1 MTAPDKECS
10 TCNADSCSAKEQK
23 PDEALEAFLERQA
36 LAKRMCGIEHKILVF
51 SGKGGVGKSTVAA
64 NLAAALC
71 ADGKRVGLLD
81 VDFHGPSI
89 PRLLHLE
96 GQRVQPSGDG
106 GIAPLETP
114 DGIRVM
120 SIAALVEGRDAAVIW
135 RGPLKMNVIKQ
146 LLRDVAW
153 GELDYLIIDSPPGTG
168 DEPLSVAQLIEGADG
183 AVLVTTP
190 QVLSAND
197 VRRAVT
203 FCRQVRLPVLG
214 ILENMSGFVCPHCGK
229 ETQLFKSGGGRAL
242 AAETGVPFLGSIP
255 IDPEVVTA
263 SDEGRPF
270 VLERPDS
277 AAARAFLAAIE
288 PIKRM
293 STAKT
298 PPISR
303 KGAKTMR
310 IAIPLAEGKLSMH
323 FGHCE
328 EFALFDVDET
338 AKSITKSERAPAP
351 GHQPGQL
358 PRWLAE
364 QGANLIIAGGMG
376 SRAQGLFEGAG
387 IRVAIGAP
395 SEEPEKVIQAYLDG
409 TLSAGDNICDH

>member
-10 TCNADSCSAKEQK
+10 TCNADSCSAKDQR

-64 NLAAALC
+64 NLAAVLA
-71 ADGKRVGLLD
+71 ADGRRVGLLD

-96 GQRVQPSGDG
+96 GQRAEPAGDG
-106 GIAPLETP
+106 GLAPIATP
-114 DGIRVM
+114 DGLRVM
-120 SIAALVEGRDAAVIW
+120 SIGSLVEGRDAAVIW
-135 RGPLKMNVIKQ
+135 RGPLKMKVIKQ
-146 LLRDVAW
+146 LLSDVDW

-168 DEPLSVAQLIEGADG
+168 DEPLSVAQLIEGTDG

-242 AAETGVPFLGSIP
+242 AAEMNVLFLGSIP
-255 IDPEVVTA
+255 IDPEVVTS

-270 VLERPDS
+270 VLAHPNS
-277 AAARAFLAAIE
+277 TAARAFLAAVK
-288 PIKRM
+288 PIRNM
-293 STAKT
+293 S
-298 PPISR
+298 
-303 KGAKTMR
+303 
-310 IAIPLAEGKLSMH
+310 
-323 FGHCE
+323 
-328 EFALFDVDET
+328 
-338 AKSITKSERAPAP
+338 APAK
-351 GHQPGQL
+351 
-358 PRWLAE
+358 
-364 QGANLIIAGGMG
+364 AGLQRKE
-376 SRAQGLFEGAG
+376 SRSCVSQ
-387 IRVAIGAP
+387 
-395 SEEPEKVIQAYLDG
+395 SQW
-409 TLSAGDNICDH
+409 